1 MYACMYNMYV
11 CIRWQ
16 LVACGA
22 GSLSGIERT
31 VWRGEVMQN
40 SLFTE
45 DNSYIHL
52 FTNVLMYIH
61 TYIHN
66 KHITYINT
74 VTVGRI
80 AFIFN
85 EVFGKRLKAFDPLY
99 GLDDDTI
106 RTGQNPY
113 PCIMHLLYVCMYVCL
128 YVCMYVCTSSCSHS
142 CLRSHNLIELLVFL
156 SAIANAKGTRFS
168 LFVPER
174 SFDVLV
180 RIHT

>member
-1 MYACMYNMYV
+1 MHACMYNMYV

-52 FTNVLMYIH
+52 FTNVLMYILH

-66 KHITYINT
+66 KHIYIHTYIHTYFNCRQN
-74 VTVGRI
+74 RI
-80 AFIFN
+80 HLQRS
-85 EVFGKRLKAFDPLY
+85 VRKAIEGVRSPVRA
-99 GLDDDTI
+99 GWRHHSNRSESI
-106 RTGQNPY
+106 W
-113 PCIMHLLYVCMYVCL
+113 MHACTVCMYE
-128 YVCMYVCTSSCSHS
+128 CMYLLCISSCSHS
-142 CLRSHNLIELLVFL
+142 CLRSHNLIELLVIL